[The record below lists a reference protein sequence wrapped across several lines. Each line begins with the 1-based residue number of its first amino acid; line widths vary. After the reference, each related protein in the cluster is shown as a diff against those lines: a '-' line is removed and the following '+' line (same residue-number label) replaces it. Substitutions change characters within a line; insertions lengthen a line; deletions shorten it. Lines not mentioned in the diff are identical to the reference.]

1 MVYNI
6 LARSQT
12 LPTLQYNILYVE
24 NRYCTDFVY
33 CTDFRRCPQETARFR
48 RW

>member
-12 LPTLQYNILYVE
+12 LPTLQYNNNYVE
-24 NRYCTDFVY
+24 NSR
-33 CTDFRRCPQETARFR
+33 PQETARLAFVACSSLFENLH
-48 RW
+48 